1 MASKRANS
9 NVLILYHL
17 GGGGGYVTYVTHL
30 RSIDSID
37 DTDSSIGI
45 GIGIDIG
52 TATDGAA
59 AGLLLHAR
67 LLRQLA
73 PNEAP
78 ESRDRQ
84 LIERATAVL
93 PLLQRHFLPPD
104 GLQRLQ
110 GALEVG
116 ILLHLNEGIAYQRL
130 TVKIFAPVS
139 IGGWLDGGGSWGQR
153 LVA

>member
-1 MASKRANS
+1 M
-9 NVLILYHL
+9 
-17 GGGGGYVTYVTHL
+17 THL
-30 RSIDSID
+30 RGIGSID
-37 DTDSSIGI
+37 DTDRIIGI
-45 GIGIDIG
+45 GIGIGIG

-116 ILLHLNEGIAYQRL
+116 ILLHLNEGVAYQRL

-139 IGGWLDGGGSWGQR
+139 SGGWLDGGGARGQR